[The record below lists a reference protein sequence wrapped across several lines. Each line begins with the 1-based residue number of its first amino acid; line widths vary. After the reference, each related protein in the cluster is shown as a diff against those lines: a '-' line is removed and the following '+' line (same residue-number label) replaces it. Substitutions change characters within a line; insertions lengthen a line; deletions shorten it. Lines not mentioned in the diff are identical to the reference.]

1 MFGPKKT
8 FLTPSLLHLHQ
19 KFVVCSPKASLDR
32 LFVYHIVTKISPY
45 LHQKKFNTFVF
56 TTLPKG

>member
-19 KFVVCSPKASLDR
+19 KFVVCSPKASLD

-45 LHQKKFNTFVF
+45 LLQKNLKTFLL